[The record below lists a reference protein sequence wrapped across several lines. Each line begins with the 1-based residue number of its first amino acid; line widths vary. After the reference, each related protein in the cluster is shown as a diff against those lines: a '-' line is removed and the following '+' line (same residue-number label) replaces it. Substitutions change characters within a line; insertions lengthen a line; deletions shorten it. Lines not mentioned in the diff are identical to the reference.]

1 MDNLSK
7 QKLDA
12 KRENA
17 KRYSDSD
24 YQARQSIDKYFEKN
38 GYLKSIF
45 MVFIGIPLSY
55 MIFIM
60 ISSLISVYV
69 HWLIAVIIS
78 FAGIGLFLF
87 YKKQKKNNSLFVKEN
102 IDSIELTTPLN
113 LDLSIILSGLLFFTG
128 LLIISFAFQLIWIVM
143 LVSMIALF
151 VYIKAFKKIR
161 YSLFDKIVISKD
173 FLRIDDPNSK
183 GSIEIVKSHISK
195 LVLLTITDGS
205 SEKRLLEFQFET
217 EESYRTIEITEEQI
231 KNLRLNFD
239 LLSESLIKMGYQFQK
254 ETAIEGR
261 LNRLDENGNQIL
273 I

>member
-87 YKKQKKNNSLFVKEN
+87 YKKQK
-102 IDSIELTTPLN
+102 
-113 LDLSIILSGLLFFTG
+113 
-128 LLIISFAFQLIWIVM
+128 
-143 LVSMIALF
+143 
-151 VYIKAFKKIR
+151 
-161 YSLFDKIVISKD
+161 
-173 FLRIDDPNSK
+173 
-183 GSIEIVKSHISK
+183 
-195 LVLLTITDGS
+195 
-205 SEKRLLEFQFET
+205 
-217 EESYRTIEITEEQI
+217 
-231 KNLRLNFD
+231 
-239 LLSESLIKMGYQFQK
+239 
-254 ETAIEGR
+254 
-261 LNRLDENGNQIL
+261 
-273 I
+273 

>member
-1 MDNLSK
+1 MDNVSK

-12 KRENA
+12 RRENA
-17 KRYSDSD
+17 KRYNDSD
-24 YQARQSIDKYFEKN
+24 YETRQSIDKYFEKN

-60 ISSLISVYV
+60 ISALISVYV
-69 HWLIAVIIS
+69 HWLIALIIS
-78 FAGIGLFLF
+78 FVGIGLFLF

-161 YSLFDKIVISKD
+161 YSLFDKILISKD

-195 LVLLTITDGS
+195 LVLLTITNGS

-217 EESYRTIEITEEQI
+217 EESYRTIEITEQQVI
-231 KNLRLNFD
+231 DLRLNFD
-239 LLSESLIKMGYQFQK
+239 LFTNSLNKMGYNFHK

-273 I
+273 N